1 TAPAPAPASPADGRG
16 RVERFT
22 WNRNSGAAAVGGW
35 ATAAIGQV
43 QTPGRFPLKGNPFCC
58 GLNQFPPEHNRV
70 RSWT

>member
-1 TAPAPAPASPADGRG
+1 MAGADWRAEQAREHTAPAPAPASPADGRG

-43 QTPGRFPLKGNPFCC
+43 QTPGRFPLKGN
-58 GLNQFPPEHNRV
+58 
-70 RSWT
+70 